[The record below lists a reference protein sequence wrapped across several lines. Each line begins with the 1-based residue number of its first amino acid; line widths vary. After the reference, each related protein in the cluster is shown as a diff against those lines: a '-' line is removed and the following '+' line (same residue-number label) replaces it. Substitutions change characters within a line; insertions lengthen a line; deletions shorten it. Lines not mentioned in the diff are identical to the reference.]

1 MPEVEVTSRFER
13 TLWHIHFSD
22 ASSVGARLR
31 RPWLTQYESNH
42 SGHETPE
49 WPSASRRLF
58 SGSDCPNHS
67 FVWPPN
73 GTNPEPTRHHG
84 PGAMPAATLCACDSV
99 IVNRG
104 SGCGTTRT
112 KASRD
117 STGRDAI
124 VDCLVRWRHRCNGT
138 TGTHTPTSVA
148 SGSLPA
154 PRWRKTR
161 PYSTNHGSG

>member
-1 MPEVEVTSRFER
+1 MSRTIPVTKHRN
-13 TLWHIHFSD
+13 
-22 ASSVGARLR
+22 GLR
-31 RPWLTQYESNH
+31 RAVDSFL
-42 SGHETPE
+42 
-49 WPSASRRLF
+49 AAIVRIIA
-58 SGSDCPNHS
+58 

-138 TGTHTPTSVA
+138 TGTHTPA
-148 SGSLPA
+148 
-154 PRWRKTR
+154 
-161 PYSTNHGSG
+161 